1 MVGGGGEVGAGGAAG
16 AGMGMGKDAKTGWR
30 CLATEADEWAAAG
43 SGLAAGFAVAARVF
57 ALQRAYDGGGAGV
70 RALLFWREKTGQ
82 GGGAG
87 LVGMA
92 GGTCLAGSA
101 GMNGG
106 AGGGAGMSSGAGMNG
121 GAGMDGG
128 SGFAWGS
135 LMARAAVAG
144 ECHTLWRSATPAA
157 PKGGKWESE
166 EMGGKRV
173 SRGQE
178 GMVEQ
183 EELGEAEG
191 EMWVGIGGDEMLP
204 SHPFPIYSALPIQA
218 GE

>member
-1 MVGGGGEVGAGGAAG
+1 M
-16 AGMGMGKDAKTGWR
+16 T
-30 CLATEADEWAAAG
+30 AAG
-43 SGLAAGFAVAARVF
+43 SNLAADFAVAARVF

-70 RALLFWREKTGQ
+70 RARLFWREKTKQ

-87 LVGMA
+87 FVDMA
-92 GGTCLAGSA
+92 GGTGLAGSA

-106 AGGGAGMSSGAGMNG
+106 AGVGDAMSSGAGMNG
-121 GAGMDGG
+121 RADMDGG

-183 EELGEAEG
+183 EGLGEAEG

-204 SHPFPIYSALPIQA
+204 SQPFPIYSGLPIQA